1 MSVVNGAQR
10 TPRRNPS
17 HRSSRIAAVA
27 LLVSVGLVGVLPVS
41 ASAAS
46 RPETSIVIGPG
57 ARPPSAIAVPTA
69 PDSIQLSA
77 KTIAVGR
84 GKVGVTIRSS
94 NVTLDGY
101 RITGPQ
107 YSRYDGREIGILVAG
122 TASAPLRNV
131 TIRNCTITRFGYA
144 AIVIR
149 YVENFRIENC
159 HIRNAVYAGIMVI
172 SGTTGLIQDNLV
184 QRIGVVGYQTM
195 NMNSY
200 GIALTDA
207 GGTVSRGISVISNTV
222 EDVPQ
227 WHGIDTHGGRDIQ
240 IIANTIRR
248 TNRAIFI
255 TTTTGGRRSADIVVS
270 KNWMSQPTR
279 RVDVRYRYPYNQF
292 GITVYR
298 ADRVTGT
305 LNGFDGWP
313 RGNHLNVSG
322 STSVSIGSHRLYRPT

>member
-1 MSVVNGAQR
+1 M
-10 TPRRNPS
+10 
-17 HRSSRIAAVA
+17 A
-27 LLVSVGLVGVLPVS
+27 LLVGVGLAGLLPAS
-41 ASAAS
+41 ASAA
-46 RPETSIVIGPG
+46 PAEPFVVVNPG
-57 ARPPSAIAVPTA
+57 GYDPASIAVPPA
-69 PDSIQLSA
+69 IDAIQPSA
-77 KTIAVGR
+77 KTISVGV
-84 GKVGVTIRSS
+84 GKVGVTVRSS

-107 YSRYDGREIGILVAG
+107 YSRYNSREIGILVAG

-195 NMNSY
+195 GMNSY

-207 GGTVSRGISVISNTV
+207 GGTVSRNISVISNTV

-255 TTTTGGRRSADIVVS
+255 TTTTGGRRSADILVS

-292 GITVYR
+292 GITVYQ

-313 RGNHLNVSG
+313 RGNHLNISG
-322 STSVSIGSHRLYRPT
+322 STGVSIGSHRLYRPT

>member
-1 MSVVNGAQR
+1 MIGRGVR
-10 TPRRNPS
+10 TS
-17 HRSSRIAAVA
+17 TTI
-27 LLVSVGLVGVLPVS
+27 GV
-41 ASAAS
+41 
-46 RPETSIVIGPG
+46 
-57 ARPPSAIAVPTA
+57 PPSIDPTQPA
-69 PDSIQLSA
+69 A
-77 KTIAVGR
+77 KTISVGR
-84 GKVGVTIRSS
+84 GKVGVTVRTS

-107 YSRYDGREIGILVAG
+107 YSRYDSREIGILVAG

-207 GGTVSRGISVISNTV
+207 GGTVSRNISVISNTV

-227 WHGIDTHGGRDIQ
+227 WHGIDTHGGRDIE
-240 IIANTIRR
+240 IVANTIRR

-255 TTTTGGRRSADIVVS
+255 TTTTGGRRAADIVVS
-270 KNWMSQPTR
+270 RNWMSQPTR

-322 STSVSIGSHRLYRPT
+322 STGVSITSHRLYRPT